1 MQRLA
6 PVAVRLA
13 GGGESGAANVG
24 KPDCYRYGLS
34 TLHYGGGQARSL
46 TRFVFISCL
55 FSMKCQALRKV
66 EKIFHMK
73 KI

>member
-1 MQRLA
+1 MSASRTA
-6 PVAVRLA
+6 TGTVCRPFTT
-13 GGGESGAANVG
+13 GA
-24 KPDCYRYGLS
+24 
-34 TLHYGGGQARSL
+34 GQARSL

-55 FSMKCQALRKV
+55 FSMKCQPLRKV